1 MDLKSIIVSIGYIGL
16 WLVIFAESGLLI
28 GIFFPGDSV
37 LFTAGFLASQGYF
50 DVYVLIIGCFIAA
63 VLGDNVGYMFGKK
76 VGHRFFQREDSF
88 FFHKD
93 NVDRARVFYEKYGG
107 KTIIL
112 ARFIPGVRTIAPI
125 VAGIGEMNYRTFLV
139 FNLIGAIL
147 WAIGVTVIGY
157 YLGSI
162 IPGVD
167 QYLLLIV
174 AVIILISILPYALQL
189 IRSKKKRG
197 QVIGWWNKLVASI
210 KQGKFF

>member
-1 MDLKSIIVSIGYIGL
+1 MDLGQIIITIGYVGI

-50 DVYVLIIGCFIAA
+50 DISTLIIGCFVAA
-63 VLGDNVGYMFGKK
+63 VVGDNVGYAFGKK
-76 VGHRFFQREDSF
+76 VGHKFFQKEDSF

-93 NVDRARVFYEKYGG
+93 NVVKARVFYEKYGG

-112 ARFIPGVRTIAPI
+112 ARFIPGVRTLAPI
-125 VAGIGEMNYRTFLV
+125 IAGIGEMHYRTFFI
-139 FNLIGAIL
+139 FNLIGGVL
-147 WAIGVTVIGY
+147 WSIGLTLVGY

-162 IPGVD
+162 IPGID
-167 QYLLLIV
+167 KYILPIV
-174 AVIILISILPYALQL
+174 GVIIILSVLPYIIELCRNREK
-189 IRSKKKRG
+189 RSGLKTLWQKA
-197 QVIGWWNKLVASI
+197 VAQA